1 VIMSNTKI
9 FLACLF
15 FLVLGVVTGG
25 YLFART
31 QPRPIL
37 SLDRCP
43 RCLSAKELG
52 GLLMSAGIQRTPGV
66 LPDVVYETDKTVVI
80 RSPLVRSGVDYVI
93 LPKTDIRDI
102 SELSDRDAPYLVDA
116 YRVARYLIEEKKLSN
131 YRFYTNGPDYQDIT
145 YLHFH
150 LVVK

>member
-1 VIMSNTKI
+1 MSKTRL

-25 YLFART
+25 YLFT
-31 QPRPIL
+31 HSQPRSIL

-52 GLLMSAGIQRTPGV
+52 GLLMSAGIQQTPGLV
-66 LPDVVYETDKTVVI
+66 PDVVYETDKTVVI
-80 RSPLVRSGVDYVI
+80 RNPLVHSGIDYVI
-93 LPKTDIRDI
+93 LPKADIRDI
-102 SELSDRDAPYLVDA
+102 GELSDRDAPYLVDA
-116 YRVARYLIEEKKLSN
+116 YRVARHLIEEKKLSN
-131 YRFYTNGPDYQDIT
+131 YRFYTNGPDLQDIT

-150 LVVK
+150 LMVR